1 VTWDPG
7 AASGAR
13 RAALA
18 RGARRQRGDMGMCEE
33 RPPRPA
39 PPRPGPQVAPGVAA
53 DELSL
58 GRRLEAWRAGIDAR
72 ILTRE
77 LPVPDSLGRP
87 PADPVARAH
96 AVSVVALARAA
107 RPEGATSDV
116 SGRAESLRAPWAR
129 TRARRASGHHPR
141 AGSECHPAL
150 PEPLRGAEERATAR
164 AVGGWGGG
172 GGGRRAEHHA
182 GSPRGL
188 LLGWASEVPLD
199 AHWTEA
205 QLPLR

>member
-1 VTWDPG
+1 MRRRVPVAPRWRVG
-7 AASGAR
+7 RAASGVTWAC
-13 RAALA
+13 AKSDLLA
-18 RGARRQRGDMGMCEE
+18 G
-33 RPPRPA
+33 PFPA
-39 PPRPGPQVAPGVAA
+39 PGPQVDPGVAA

-58 GRRLEAWRAGIDAR
+58 GRRLEAWRAGIEAR
-72 ILTRE
+72 ILAGE

-164 AVGGWGGG
+164 AVGG
-172 GGGRRAEHHA
+172 
-182 GSPRGL
+182 
-188 LLGWASEVPLD
+188 
-199 AHWTEA
+199 
-205 QLPLR
+205 